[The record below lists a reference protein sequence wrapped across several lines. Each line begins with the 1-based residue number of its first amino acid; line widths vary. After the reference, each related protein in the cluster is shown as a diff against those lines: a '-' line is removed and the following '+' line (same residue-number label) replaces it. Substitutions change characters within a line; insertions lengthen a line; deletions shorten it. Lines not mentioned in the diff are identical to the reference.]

1 MLNNRQFPDNAF
13 SLAIVQDKNRKLFY
27 RGGNSLYIA
36 SKSAVS
42 EIRSFVSP
50 VINSLP
56 NSSGRSVTRQ
66 GFLGEIL
73 KRSEPNAK
81 SFSRAMQRSRYGIA
95 I

>member
-1 MLNNRQFPDNAF
+1 M
-13 SLAIVQDKNRKLFY
+13 
-27 RGGNSLYIA
+27 YIA

-56 NSSGRSVTRQ
+56 NSSSRSVTCQ

-73 KRSEPNAK
+73 KHSEPNAK
-81 SFSRAMQRSRYGIA
+81 SFSRSMQRSRYGIA
-95 I
+95 YIKKPRKTIDFPWLLKYLIEKS